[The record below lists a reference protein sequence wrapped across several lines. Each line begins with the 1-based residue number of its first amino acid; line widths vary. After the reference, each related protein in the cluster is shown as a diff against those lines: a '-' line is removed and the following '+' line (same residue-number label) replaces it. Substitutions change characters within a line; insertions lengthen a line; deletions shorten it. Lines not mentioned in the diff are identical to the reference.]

1 MTDTLSGYAFFA
13 PNTTDYDL
21 TDPPCPSSWA
31 RIPALRHAMSLY
43 PHSNYFFFLDQ
54 HALIMNQDLS
64 IEQHIMK
71 PSRLGKLMQ
80 VDRPVVPPDSIIHT
94 YSHVKPQDIDLVLTQ
109 DHESLS
115 QNSFVLRGGEWA
127 RFFLDAWFD
136 PLYRSYNFQRAEGH
150 ALEHLVQW
158 HGTVLVKLA
167 IIPQKIIGAY
177 VNGGEKSAVYED
189 GDFVASFANCDR
201 VMGRECEAE
210 LLPMARE
217 LGLPDDS
224 DEES

>member
-1 MTDTLSGYAFFA
+1 
-13 PNTTDYDL
+13 
-21 TDPPCPSSWA
+21 
-31 RIPALRHAMSLY
+31 MSLY
-43 PHSNYFFFLDQ
+43 PHSKYFFFLDQ

-64 IEQHIMK
+64 IEQHVMK
-71 PSRLGKLMQ
+71 PSRLSKLMLLN
-80 VDRPVVPPDSIIHT
+80 RPVVPPDSIIHT
-94 YSHVKPQDIDLVLTQ
+94 YSHIKPQDIDLVLTQ

-115 QNSFVLRGGEWA
+115 QNSFVLRSGEWA

-167 IIPQKIIGAY
+167 IIPQKIINAY
-177 VNGGEKSAVYED
+177 VNGGDKSDVYAD

-201 VMGRECEAE
+201 VMGRECEE
-210 LLPMARE
+210 EVLPMAQE